1 MYFNF
6 NSRLGHSFEP
16 GNQPHLECDLWNATN
31 LIVTVTVAYL
41 QVFTVSIFGDVAICG
56 TTERSECAPSS
67 ASLTVQLR

>member
-1 MYFNF
+1 LSQATNLTL
-6 NSRLGHSFEP
+6 SVICGGLG
-16 GNQPHLECDLWNATN
+16 NATN

-67 ASLTVQLR
+67 ASLTV